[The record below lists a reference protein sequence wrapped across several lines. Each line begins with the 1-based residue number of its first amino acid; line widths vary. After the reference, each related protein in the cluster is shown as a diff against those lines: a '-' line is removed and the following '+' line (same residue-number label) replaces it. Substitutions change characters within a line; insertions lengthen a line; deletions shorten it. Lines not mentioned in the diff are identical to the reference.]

1 MTQSSEQS
9 EIEAIKRV
17 IADGG
22 AMDYVD
28 VVDAVEKRFRIKTS
42 AATVEQVHHDLVN
55 AAEEAREQVGGA
67 DDQFSPSLGVSMTAH
82 LPSES
87 APQTPAEATTAD
99 HMTLAMQFVKS
110 VGGLNRAK
118 SALAELEAML
128 RR

>member
-1 MTQSSEQS
+1 MTQSSERS

-28 VVDAVEKRFRIKTS
+28 VVDAVKKRFHIKTS

-55 AAEEAREQVGGA
+55 AAEEVGEQVGGA
-67 DDQFSPSLGVSMTAH
+67 GDQFSPSLGVSMTAH
-82 LPSES
+82 LPSDS
-87 APQTPAEATTAD
+87 GAGASEAGTTAD

>member
-9 EIEAIKRV
+9 EIDAIKRV
-17 IADGG
+17 IAEGG

-55 AAEEAREQVGGA
+55 AADEVADQVGGA
-67 DDQFSPSLGVSMTAH
+67 DDHFSPSLGVSMTAK

-87 APQTPAEATTAD
+87 AGATSAEGTSND

>member
-1 MTQSSEQS
+1 MTQSIEQS
-9 EIEAIKRV
+9 EIDAIKRV
-17 IADGG
+17 IAEGG

-55 AAEEAREQVGGA
+55 AADEVAEQVGGA
-67 DDQFSPSLGVSMTAH
+67 DDQFSPSLGVSMTAK

-87 APQTPAEATTAD
+87 GGAMPAEDTSAD

>member
-1 MTQSSEQS
+1 MAQSSELS

-17 IADGG
+17 IAEGG

-55 AAEEAREQVGGA
+55 AADAVADQAAGA
-67 DDQFSPSLGVSMTAH
+67 GDQFSPSLGVSMAAQ
-82 LPSES
+82 LPSEREQD
-87 APQTPAEATTAD
+87 AAADTTAD

-118 SALAELEAML
+118 NALAELEAML